1 MNSVNV
7 ALNLLSSHI
16 LNYRKTVDIKLY
28 IFLANKRLRILV
40 KHHVLES
47 SIKSPVFAPV
57 GRRTTMSV
65 SRNFSNLHNGRNRLF
80 CSIFSMCSD
89 DIKP

>member
-1 MNSVNV
+1 MSI
-7 ALNLLSSHI
+7 S
-16 LNYRKTVDIKLY
+16 KTVHIKLH

-40 KHHVLES
+40 KHQVLES

-65 SRNFSNLHNGRNRLF
+65 SRNFSYLHNGRNRLF
-80 CSIFSMCSD
+80 CSIFSMCFD